1 MKFWEIGKRNL
12 KEIYRNPVL
21 LGFLLG
27 MPVAFMLV
35 FIAAAGGGQA
45 DPIAMSVVD
54 EDGSQTSSAF
64 VQTLGS
70 IEAIELNEPV
80 YSEESQAQEDLDEG
94 KISFY
99 LFIPSGFEEAKQAQ
113 QTVNLDWLIKQ
124 PIR

>member
-45 DPIAMSVVD
+45 EPIALSIVD
-54 EDGSQTSSAF
+54 EDHSQNSSAF
-64 VQTLGS
+64 IQYLGS
-70 IEAIELNEPV
+70 TEAIQLNELQRGRPDDRSTTKTNNRG
-80 YSEESQAQEDLDEG
+80 YRL
-94 KISFY
+94 
-99 LFIPSGFEEAKQAQ
+99 
-113 QTVNLDWLIKQ
+113 
-124 PIR
+124 

>member
-45 DPIAMSVVD
+45 SPIAMSIVD
-54 EDGSQTSSAF
+54 EDRSQTSSAF

-80 YSEESQAQEDLDEG
+80 YSEKSQAQEDLDEG

-99 LFIPSGFEEAKQAQ
+99 SFLRDSRQRSKPNKLS
-113 QTVNLDWLIKQ
+113 TWS
-124 PIR
+124 